1 MADETV
7 FNGEES
13 TVKIEA
19 LERERKELA
28 NDNAERKD
36 EIKKLTVE
44 IEGLRA
50 DDVDLR
56 DKVKELKKELQRS
69 KEAEK
74 AVEAIAARA
83 ADLETE
89 VVRLQHDSVSEIGAA
104 EEARAEAAELRKV
117 LKVKES
123 SVENLER
130 ELEGLRKL
138 KAENEVK
145 ARDLEKRVEVLET
158 KEIEERNKRIRVEEE
173 LRAEIDAKEKEI
185 LGLRKKI
192 DELDE
197 ADDAAGKKSDSEVW
211 NTEKSILQEA
221 LRESEEKVK
230 NLELNFARLRDEA
243 GEAEKVIGSL
253 KEKAIDIVNRDL
265 NGTHGEEKG
274 LTGLNLQW
282 PVVAAGSTGAVIAV
296 AALSY
301 ACYAKRR

>member
-19 LERERKELA
+19 LEREREELA
-28 NDNAERKD
+28 SDNAERQD

-74 AVEAIAARA
+74 AVEVIAARA

-89 VVRLQHDSVSEIGAA
+89 VVRLQHDSLSEIGAA
-104 EEARAEAAELRKV
+104 EEARAEAAELKKV
-117 LKVKES
+117 LQVKES
-123 SVENLER
+123 TVENLER

-173 LRAEIDAKEKEI
+173 LRGEIDAKEKEI
-185 LGLRKKI
+185 LGLKKKI
-192 DELDE
+192 DDLEE
-197 ADDAAGKKSDSEVW
+197 ADADVAGKKSESEEW
-211 NTEKSILQEA
+211 NKEKSILQEA

-253 KEKAIDIVNRDL
+253 KERAVEVVNGGV
-265 NGTHGEEKG
+265 NGTHGEEK
-274 LTGLNLQW
+274 GLNLQW

>member
-1 MADETV
+1 MADVTV

-19 LERERKELA
+19 LEREKKELA
-28 NDNAERKD
+28 SDNAERKD
-36 EIKKLTVE
+36 EIKKLTAE

-50 DDVDLR
+50 DDVDLK
-56 DKVKELKKELQRS
+56 DKLKEMKKELQRS

-83 ADLETE
+83 ADLEME
-89 VVRLQHDSVSEIGAA
+89 VVRLQHDSISEIGAA
-104 EEARAEAAELRKV
+104 EEARAEAVELRKV
-117 LKVKES
+117 LKEKES
-123 SVENLER
+123 TVENLER
-130 ELEGLRKL
+130 ELEELRKL
-138 KAENEVK
+138 EAENEVK

-173 LRAEIDAKEKEI
+173 LRGEIDAKEREI
-185 LGLRKKI
+185 VGLRKKI
-192 DELDE
+192 DDLEE
-197 ADDAAGKKSDSEVW
+197 ADAAGKKSESEVW

-221 LRESEEKVK
+221 LRESKEKVK

-253 KEKAIDIVNRDL
+253 KERAVEIVNGDV

-274 LTGLNLQW
+274 LKGSNLQW